1 MATLCQVLVMQ
12 EIEFL
17 ERNKRSKL
25 YSVVAMLCAVLLLVG
40 SVVSLH
46 ASSTQ
51 EQLNQA
57 QQQANQMQQQLN
69 EQKENL
75 NKLERE
81 REAINKQIKDLNAKL
96 TKAVAELNDTEFA
109 ITAKELEI
117 AEKQKELTKAKEVED
132 KQYRDLISHMQ
143 YMYESGLTQ
152 SYLNLMSKATSWSDF
167 LNLSEYVEQI
177 SAYDVQMLKQ
187 FKAIR
192 EFVEAEELVL
202 ETEHAELQALK
213 EQQEAKKK
221 EVDRLMA
228 NAQTELKDKLSQ
240 ISAKEDEITAEEEAL
255 ASIKG
260 NIAELQRKLAEELKL
275 SQEAA
280 NAAWRDISQVQFEAN
295 DKKLLANLIY
305 CEARG
310 ESYAGKLAVGAV
322 VVNRI
327 LSSKYPSSM
336 TGVIYQ
342 KSQFAPATST
352 KNSLNEA
359 LALDKA
365 SWPGGAGCYK
375 AAEEA
380 MSGIT
385 NVENCLYFQTI
396 SYLEKLG
403 RLHVVRYTIG
413 NHGFY

>member
-1 MATLCQVLVMQ
+1 MEQNKKSKVFSVLATA
-12 EIEFL
+12 F
-17 ERNKRSKL
+17 
-25 YSVVAMLCAVLLLVG
+25 AVFLLVG
-40 SVVSLH
+40 SGIHLQ

-51 EQLNQA
+51 QQLNQA

-69 EQKENL
+69 EQKANL
-75 NKLERE
+75 NKLQKE
-81 REAINKQIKDLNAKL
+81 REAINKQITDLNAKL
-96 TKAVAELNDTEFA
+96 TKAVAELNETEAA

-117 AEKQKELTKAKEVED
+117 EEKQKELTKAKEVEQ
-132 KQYRDLISHMQ
+132 KQYNGLLSHLQ

-152 SYLNLMSKATSWSDF
+152 SYLNLMGKASSWSEF

-177 SAYDVQMLKQ
+177 SAYDVTLLKQ

-202 ETEHAELQALK
+202 ETEYAELQALK
-213 EQQEAKKK
+213 ENQQAKKK
-221 EVDRLMA
+221 EVDNMMA
-228 NAQTELKDKLSQ
+228 KAQKDLKEKLSQ
-240 ISAKEDEITAEEEAL
+240 IDAKENEITAEEEAL

-280 NAAWRDISQVQFEAN
+280 NAAWRDISQVTFGPE
-295 DKKLLANLIY
+295 DKKMLANLIY

-310 ESYAGKLAVGAV
+310 ESYAGKLAVGSV

-327 LSSKYPSSM
+327 LSSKYPNTM
-336 TGVIYQ
+336 EGVIYQ
-342 KSQFAPATST
+342 KSQFAPVTST
-352 KNSLNEA
+352 KNSFIEA
-359 LALDKA
+359 LAMDKA

-396 SYLEKLG
+396 SYLQQVD
-403 RLHVVRYTIG
+403 RLHVVRYVIG

>member
-1 MATLCQVLVMQ
+1 M
-12 EIEFL
+12 

-25 YSVVAMLCAVLLLVG
+25 YSIMAMLCAVVVLGSSGILLE
-40 SVVSLH
+40 
-46 ASSTQ
+46 ASTTQ
-51 EQLNQA
+51 QQLNQA

-69 EQKENL
+69 QQKENL
-75 NKLERE
+75 NKLEQE

-132 KQYRDLISHMQ
+132 KQYNDLIAHMQ
-143 YMYESGLTQ
+143 YMYENGITQ
-152 SYLNLMSKATSWSDF
+152 SYLNLMSKARSWSDF

-177 SAYDVQMLKQ
+177 SAYDVFMLKQ

-192 EFVEAEELVL
+192 EFIEAEELVL
-202 ETEHAELQALK
+202 ETEYAELQALK
-213 EQQEAKKK
+213 EKQQAKKK
-221 EVDRLMA
+221 EVDNLMA
-228 NAQTELKDKLSQ
+228 KAQKDLKEKLSQ
-240 ISAKEDEITAEEEAL
+240 IDAKENEITAEEEAL
-255 ASIKG
+255 ASIRG
-260 NIAELQRKLAEELKL
+260 NIAELQRKLAEELKM

-280 NAAWRDISQVQFEAN
+280 NAAWRDISQVQFGAD

-327 LSSKYPSSM
+327 LSSKYPSTM

-342 KSQFAPATST
+342 KSQFAPVTST
-352 KNSLNEA
+352 KNSYAEA

-385 NVENCLYFQTI
+385 NVENCLYFQTL

-403 RLHVVRYTIG
+403 RLHVVRYSIG

>member
-1 MATLCQVLVMQ
+1 MVILYQVLVMQ

-17 ERNKRSKL
+17 ERNKRKRL
-25 YSVVAMLCAVLLLVG
+25 YSIAAMLCAITVLAG
-40 SVVSLH
+40 SGIVLE

-51 EQLNQA
+51 QQLNEA

-69 EQKENL
+69 EQKANL
-75 NKLERE
+75 NKLEKE
-81 REAINKQIKDLNAKL
+81 REALTKQIEDLNAKL

-117 AEKQKELTKAKEVED
+117 AEKQKELTKAREVED

-152 SYLNLMSKATSWSDF
+152 SYLNLMSQATSWSDF
-167 LNLSEYVEQI
+167 LNMSEYVEQI
-177 SAYDVQMLKQ
+177 SAYDVKMLKQ

-202 ETEHAELQALK
+202 ETEYAELQALK
-213 EQQEAKKK
+213 KKQEAKKK
-221 EVDRLMA
+221 EVDNLMA
-228 NAQTELKDKLSQ
+228 KAQTDLKDKLSQ

-260 NIAELQRKLAEELKL
+260 NIAELQRKLAEELRL

-280 NAAWRDISQVQFEAN
+280 NAAWRDITQVQFGPN
-295 DKKLLANLIY
+295 DKKMLANLIY

-310 ESYAGKLAVGAV
+310 ESYSGKLAVASV

-327 LSSKYPSSM
+327 LSSKYPNTM
-336 TGVIYQ
+336 EGVIYQ
-342 KSQFAPATST
+342 KSQFAPVTST
-352 KNSLNEA
+352 KNSFIEA

-365 SWPGGAGCYK
+365 ANSSGCYK

-385 NVENCLYFQTI
+385 NVSNCFI
-396 SYLEKLG
+396 SRPFPICKK
-403 RLHVVRYTIG
+403 
-413 NHGFY
+413 

>member
-1 MATLCQVLVMQ
+1 MV
-12 EIEFL
+12 
-17 ERNKRSKL
+17 RNNRSKF
-25 YSVVAMLCAVLLLVG
+25 YSIVAMLCAVVVLG
-40 SVVSLH
+40 SSGILIE

-51 EQLNQA
+51 QQLNEA

-69 EQKENL
+69 QQKENL
-75 NKLERE
+75 NKLEKE

-96 TKAVAELNDTEFA
+96 TKAVAELNETEAA
-109 ITAKELEI
+109 IIAKEAEI
-117 AEKQKELTKAKEVED
+117 AEKQKELTKAKEVEE
-132 KQYRDLISHMQ
+132 KQYNDLIAHMK
-143 YMYESGLTQ
+143 YMYESGVTK
-152 SYLNLMSKATSWSDF
+152 SYLNLMSNATSWSEF
-167 LNLSEYVEQI
+167 LNMSEYVEQI
-177 SAYDVQMLKQ
+177 SAYDVKMLKQ

-192 EFVEAEELVL
+192 EFIEAEELVL
-202 ETEHAELQALK
+202 ETEYAELQALK
-213 EQQEAKKK
+213 EQQAAKKK
-221 EVDRLMA
+221 EIDNLMA
-228 NAQTELKDKLSQ
+228 KAQKDLKEKLSQ
-240 ISAKEDEITAEEEAL
+240 IDAKENEITAEEEAL

-260 NIAELQRKLAEELKL
+260 NIAALQRKLAEELKM

-327 LSSKYPSSM
+327 LSSRYPNTM

-342 KSQFAPATST
+342 KSQFAPVTST
-352 KNSLNEA
+352 KNSYTEA

-385 NVENCLYFQTI
+385 NVENCLYFQTL

-403 RLHVVRYTIG
+403 RLHVVRYSIG

>member
-1 MATLCQVLVMQ
+1 MVILYQVLVMQ

-17 ERNKRSKL
+17 ERNKRKRL
-25 YSVVAMLCAVLLLVG
+25 YSIAAMLCAITVLAG
-40 SVVSLH
+40 SGIVLE

-51 EQLNQA
+51 QQLNEA

-69 EQKENL
+69 EQKANL
-75 NKLERE
+75 NKLEKE
-81 REAINKQIKDLNAKL
+81 REALTKQIEDLNAKL

-117 AEKQKELTKAKEVED
+117 AEKQKELTKAREVED

-152 SYLNLMSKATSWSDF
+152 SYLNLMSQATSWSDF
-167 LNLSEYVEQI
+167 LNMSEYVEQI
-177 SAYDVQMLKQ
+177 SAYDVKMLKQ

-202 ETEHAELQALK
+202 ETEYAELQALK
-213 EQQEAKKK
+213 KKQEAKKK
-221 EVDRLMA
+221 EVDNLMA
-228 NAQTELKDKLSQ
+228 KAQTDLKDKLSQ

-260 NIAELQRKLAEELKL
+260 NIAELQRKLAEELRL

-280 NAAWRDISQVQFEAN
+280 NAAWRDITQVQFGPN
-295 DKKLLANLIY
+295 DKKMLANLIY

-310 ESYAGKLAVGAV
+310 ESYSGKLAVASV

-327 LSSKYPSSM
+327 LSSKYPNTM
-336 TGVIYQ
+336 EGVIYQ
-342 KSQFAPATST
+342 KSQFAPVTST
-352 KNSLNEA
+352 KNSFIEA

-365 SWPGGAGCYK
+365 ANSSGCYK

-385 NVENCLYFQTI
+385 NVSNCLYFQTL
-396 SYLEKLG
+396 SYLQKVD
-403 RLHVVRYTIG
+403 RLNVVRYTIG

>member
-1 MATLCQVLVMQ
+1 MQ

-17 ERNKRSKL
+17 VRNKRSKL
-25 YSVVAMLCAVLLLVG
+25 YSIVAAMCAIVLLAG
-40 SVVSLH
+40 SGMTLR

-75 NKLERE
+75 NKLEQE
-81 REAINKQIKDLNAKL
+81 KAAITQQISDLNAKL

-117 AEKQKELTKAKEVED
+117 AEKQKELTRAKEVEE
-132 KQYRDLISHMQ
+132 KQYNDLIAHMQ
-143 YMYESGLTQ
+143 YMYESGITQ
-152 SYLNLMSKATSWSDF
+152 SYLNLMSKATSWTEF

-221 EVDRLMA
+221 EVDNLMA
-228 NAQTELKDKLSQ
+228 KAQTELKDKLNQ

-260 NIAELQRKLAEELKL
+260 NIAELQRKLAEELRL

-280 NAAWRDISQVQFEAN
+280 NAAWRDITQVQFEAN

-310 ESYAGKLAVGAV
+310 ESYAGKLAVASV
-322 VVNRI
+322 VINRI
-327 LSSKYPSSM
+327 LSSKYPNTM

-342 KSQFAPATST
+342 SGQFAPVTST
-352 KNSLNEA
+352 KNSFAAA

-365 SWPGGAGCYK
+365 ASVYGCYQ

-380 MSGIT
+380 MNGIT

-396 SYLEKLG
+396 SYLQQVD
-403 RLHVVRYTIG
+403 RLNVVRFTIG

>member
-1 MATLCQVLVMQ
+1 MV
-12 EIEFL
+12 
-17 ERNKRSKL
+17 RNNWSKL
-25 YSVVAMLCAVLLLVG
+25 YSIVAMLCAIVVLG
-40 SVVSLH
+40 SSGILTE

-51 EQLNQA
+51 QQLNEA

-69 EQKENL
+69 QQKENL
-75 NKLERE
+75 NKLEKE
-81 REAINKQIKDLNAKL
+81 REAINKQIADLNAKL
-96 TKAVAELNDTEFA
+96 SKVVAELIDTEAA
-109 ITAKELEI
+109 ITAKEAEI
-117 AEKQKELTKAKEVED
+117 AEKQKELTKAREVEQ
-132 KQYRDLISHMQ
+132 KQYNDLMAHMK
-143 YMYESGLTQ
+143 YMYESGVTK
-152 SYLNLMSKATSWSDF
+152 SYLNLMSNATSWSEF
-167 LNLSEYVEQI
+167 LNMSEYVEQI
-177 SAYDVQMLKQ
+177 SAYDVKMLKQ

-202 ETEHAELQALK
+202 ETEYAELQALK
-213 EQQEAKKK
+213 EQQQAKKK
-221 EVDRLMA
+221 EVDNLMA
-228 NAQTELKDKLSQ
+228 KSQKDLKEKLSQ
-240 ISAKEDEITAEEEAL
+240 IDAKEDEITAEEEAL

-260 NIAELQRKLAEELKL
+260 NIAALQRKLAEELKM

-280 NAAWRDISQVQFEAN
+280 NAAWRDISQVQFGPE

-327 LSSKYPSSM
+327 LSSKYPNTM
-336 TGVIYQ
+336 MEVIYQ
-342 KSQFAPATST
+342 PYQFAPASST
-352 KNSLNEA
+352 KNSLTAA
-359 LALDKA
+359 LAIDKA
-365 SWPGGAGCYK
+365 AGSSGCYK

-385 NVENCLYFQTI
+385 NVENCLYFQTL

-403 RLHVVRYTIG
+403 RLHVVRYSIG

>member
-1 MATLCQVLVMQ
+1 MEQ
-12 EIEFL
+12 
-17 ERNKRSKL
+17 NKRKRL
-25 YSVVAMLCAVLLLVG
+25 YSIVAMLCAVAVLAG
-40 SVVSLH
+40 SGIVLE

-51 EQLNQA
+51 QQLNEA

-69 EQKENL
+69 QQRENL
-75 NKLERE
+75 NKLEKE
-81 REAINKQIKDLNAKL
+81 REALTKQIEELNAKL

-109 ITAKELEI
+109 ITEKELEI

-132 KQYRDLISHMQ
+132 KQYRDLIAHMQ

-152 SYLNLMSKATSWSDF
+152 SYLNLMSQATSWSDF
-167 LNLSEYVEQI
+167 LNMSEYVEQI
-177 SAYDVQMLKQ
+177 SAYDVKMLKQ

-192 EFVEAEELVL
+192 EFVEAEEQVL
-202 ETEHAELQALK
+202 ETEYAELQALK
-213 EQQEAKKK
+213 KQQEAKKK
-221 EVDRLMA
+221 EVDNLMA
-228 NAQTELKDKLSQ
+228 KAQTDLKSKLSQ

-260 NIAELQRKLAEELKL
+260 NIAELQRKLAEELRL

-280 NAAWRDISQVQFEAN
+280 NAAWRDITQVQFGPN
-295 DKKLLANLIY
+295 DKKMLANLIY

-310 ESYAGKLAVGAV
+310 ESYAGKLAVASV

-327 LSSKYPSSM
+327 LSSKYPNTM
-336 TGVIYQ
+336 EGVIYQ
-342 KSQFAPATST
+342 KSQFAPVTST
-352 KNSLNEA
+352 KNSFIEA

-365 SWPGGAGCYK
+365 AGSSGCYK

-385 NVENCLYFQTI
+385 NVGNCLYFQTI
-396 SYLEKLG
+396 SYLQKVD
-403 RLHVVRYTIG
+403 RLNVVRYTIG